1 MLIEGIRAKDYGE
14 KTINCITC
22 DTKVTAELQNV
33 FDTRFGIEKAWD
45 ICRCMVCGT
54 KQTIPIPLS
63 DELKR
68 LYETYYN
75 FGGEKE
81 TIYTRFRR
89 LFFSSKLYR
98 FWLAIDGDISFHSQ
112 KGTGLLL
119 DVGCN
124 EGRGLSIYQRNEFE
138 GLELNEQTAAEARIR
153 GYSVYTDISAERSL

>member
-68 LYETYYN
+68 LYETYFN

-98 FWLAIDGDISFHSQ
+98 FWLAIDGDISLHSQ
-112 KGTGLLL
+112 KGTCRLL
-119 DVGCN
+119 DVGCRSVN
-124 EGRGLSIYQRNEFE
+124 LDSHLLFSAPLAWKQDGSRGLF
-138 GLELNEQTAAEARIR
+138 GCR
-153 GYSVYTDISAERSL
+153 GPESS